1 MKHSLSLS
9 LLIVVLIAFPVP
21 SKAITISF
29 QPETVNAIMGD
40 TLLVDLIIEDLG
52 DGTAPSLST
61 FDIDI
66 LFDPTV
72 LRVDDTDTD
81 SDGVI
86 DSVSI
91 DPTGQLDIWVSGW
104 NSLSASITSP
114 GKLNVYDLSF
124 DSESDLNNYQAN
136 SFKLATITFN
146 AIGVGISTLSIDPQ
160 TIVLGDAANPPNYL
174 TATLTDG
181 SVNVAPVPEPA
192 TCLLMGVGLVGLFGV
207 RRKKWLKTVV

>member
-1 MKHSLSLS
+1 MKKSLRLS
-9 LLIVVLIAFPVP
+9 LLIVVLITFPAS

-29 QPETVNAIMGD
+29 QPETVNVIMGD
-40 TLLVDLIIEDLG
+40 TFWVDLIIEDLER
-52 DGTAPSLST
+52 GTAPSLST

-72 LRVDDTDTD
+72 LGVDDTDTD

-91 DPTGQLDIWVSGW
+91 DPSNQLDIWGSGW

-114 GKLNVYDLSF
+114 GKLNIYDLSF
-124 DSESDLNNYQAN
+124 DIESDLNDYQAD
-136 SFKLATITFN
+136 SFKLATITFETV
-146 AIGVGISTLSIDPQ
+146 GVGGSILSIGSA
-160 TIVLGDAANPPNYL
+160 TLGDAAGDPL
-174 TATLTDG
+174 SATLKKG

-192 TCLLMGVGLVGLFGV
+192 TCLLMGVGLAGLFGA

>member
-1 MKHSLSLS
+1 MKQSLSLS
-9 LLIVVLIAFPVP
+9 LLIVILIAFPAS

-29 QPETVNAIMGD
+29 QPETVNVIMGD
-40 TLLVDLIIEDLG
+40 SFLVDLIIEDLG

-66 LFDPTV
+66 LYDPTV
-72 LRVDDTDTD
+72 LGVDDTDTD

-91 DPTGQLDIWVSGW
+91 DPTGQLDIWGLGYNW
-104 NSLSASITSP
+104 PSASITSP

-136 SFKLATITFN
+136 SFKLATITFDTV
-146 AIGVGISTLSIDPQ
+146 GVGSSILSIGSV
-160 TIVLGDAANPPNYL
+160 TLGDAAGDPL
-174 TATLTDG
+174 KVDLLKKG

-192 TCLLMGVGLVGLFGV
+192 TCLLMGVGLAGLFGV
-207 RRKKWLKTVV
+207 RRKSFKA

>member
-1 MKHSLSLS
+1 MKQSLSLS

-40 TLLVDLIIEDLG
+40 TLLVDLIIGDLG
-52 DGTAPSLST
+52 DRTAPSLST

-72 LRVDDTDTD
+72 LGVDDTDAD

-91 DPTGQLDIWVSGW
+91 DPTSQLDIWGSGW
-104 NSLSASITSP
+104 NSLSANITSP

-124 DSESDLNNYQAN
+124 DSKSDLNNYQAN
-136 SFKLATITFN
+136 SFKLATITFD
-146 AIGVGISTLSIDPQ
+146 AVGVGSSILSIGSV
-160 TIVLGDAANPPNYL
+160 TLGDAAGNPL
-174 TATLTDG
+174 SASFKKG

-192 TCLLMGVGLVGLFGV
+192 TCLLMGVGLAGLFGV